1 MNEFTKVLP
10 TALAHTVEIAPS
22 VKPKLIRILD
32 IWSEREVIIR
42 SEVDRLRSFVIHG
55 TDPKRVNPVSSVRI
69 IVTTLFVEMFR
80 DCSTV
85 VVCRLMPSGID
96 RPSLR
101 EGGRLPVWPALQPC
115 CSYVVF
121 TSGWC

>member
-1 MNEFTKVLP
+1 MLYVNEFTKVLP

-55 TDPKRVNPVSSVRI
+55 TDPNPVNPVSSVRNNYLWKCSV
-69 IVTTLFVEMFR
+69 IVRLWLFV
-80 DCSTV
+80 V
-85 VVCRLMPSGID
+85 
-96 RPSLR
+96 
-101 EGGRLPVWPALQPC
+101 
-115 CSYVVF
+115 
-121 TSGWC
+121 